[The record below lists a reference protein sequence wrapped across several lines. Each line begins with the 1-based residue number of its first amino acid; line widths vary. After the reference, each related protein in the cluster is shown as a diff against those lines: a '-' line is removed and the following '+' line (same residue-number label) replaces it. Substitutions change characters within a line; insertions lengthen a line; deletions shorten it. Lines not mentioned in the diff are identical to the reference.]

1 MPPVAEAEGR
11 PGGLSR
17 ADCLCPICL
26 DIFLEP
32 VTLPCSHTFC
42 KPCFLETVDKANLS
56 CPLCRK
62 RVSSWARMH
71 SRNKTLVNVELWSR
85 VQETFPA
92 QCEQRLSGRD
102 TGDMAAVSSRPRVSQ
117 PGELRKEYEDQIS
130 RLAAEKRA
138 LEEAEQ
144 AASEQYIQ
152 RLLAED
158 EEHLAEE
165 WRRQE
170 EKQLEDDEKLAR
182 ILSMELNSSPAPE
195 AQKQVR
201 STGKISAKKITNT
214 GDIER
219 FLLPLAQRGPV
230 SSSTEVERSRLDVY
244 GGNEAERGEPDTR
257 VSQPEQNDST
267 ASVPAEM
274 DSTASVPAEM
284 DSTAAA
290 SWMGHDG
297 DLGDHGTMWVREQP
311 PGKRKSTEVGSEG
324 ADSHARKRSCHADLL
339 VDLEEKLQ
347 NQQQQQEEDRQ
358 LALRLQQQLDRE
370 EALRVVNR
378 RKGSP
383 DQYQLR
389 QRPSNVP
396 ADPSSRG
403 RSQSG
408 PEQKQEKL
416 RVRQRGSSCG
426 GPRAQRGEP
435 ASESPLP
442 VVHKA
447 CKQTTLTEI
456 FPSLNS

>member
-62 RVSSWARMH
+62 RVSSWARLH
-71 SRNKTLVNVELWSR
+71 SRNKTLVNAELWSR
-85 VQETFPA
+85 VQEAFPA
-92 QCEQRLSGRD
+92 QCEQRLSGGD
-102 TGDMAAVSSRPRVSQ
+102 AGDMAAPAVSSKPRVSQ
-117 PGELRKEYEDQIS
+117 PGELRKEYEDQMS
-130 RLAAEKRA
+130 RLAAEKQA

-158 EEHLAEE
+158 EEHSAEE

-182 ILSMELNSSPAPE
+182 MLSMELNSSPEPE

-201 STGKISAKKITNT
+201 STRKISAKKITNT

-219 FLLPLAQRGPV
+219 FLQPLAQMGPI
-230 SSSTEVERSRLDVY
+230 SSSAKMERSRLDVY
-244 GGNEAERGEPDTR
+244 GWNEAERGEPDTR
-257 VSQPEQNDST
+257 VSRPEQN
-267 ASVPAEM
+267 
-274 DSTASVPAEM
+274 

-290 SWMGHDG
+290 SWMEQDG
-297 DLGDHGTMWVREQP
+297 DSGDPGIMWVREQP
-311 PGKRKSTEVGSEG
+311 PGKRKSAEVGPEA
-324 ADSHARKRSCHADLL
+324 ADSLARKRPCHPNFL

-347 NQQQQQEEDRQ
+347 SQQQQEEEDWQ

-396 ADPSSRG
+396 ADPASRG
-403 RSQSG
+403 RSHSV
-408 PEQKQEKL
+408 PEQKQEKP

-426 GPRAQRGEP
+426 PPRAQRGEH

-447 CKQTTLTEI
+447 CKQSTLTEM
-456 FPSLNS
+456 FPPLNS